1 MNDWEIE
8 TLIEEKS
15 KGTSQLLVLEH
26 HRQLSP
32 TETLITMI
40 DLGIVANY
48 DDDAD
53 QILVSKNSTIP
64 GSHTSNYGDKS
75 SDNNAEVRL
84 HHCVP
89 QLWWQLPQSTTTTS
103 TVCLRCDNCREWLF
117 YDDTRLFKKHLW
129 ISFESIFKQVSHA
142 SFLWFSTF
150 FLLVGRKRI
159 RSKCQRLGRP
169 LKQESIWVTKWLM

>member
-1 MNDWEIE
+1 MDLFVNFRLNDWEIE
-8 TLIEEKS
+8 TLIEEQRHIPTPS
-15 KGTSQLLVLEH
+15 LRA
-26 HRQLSP
+26 RQLSP

-89 QLWWQLPQSTTTTS
+89 QLW
-103 TVCLRCDNCREWLF
+103 
-117 YDDTRLFKKHLW
+117 
-129 ISFESIFKQVSHA
+129 
-142 SFLWFSTF
+142 
-150 FLLVGRKRI
+150 
-159 RSKCQRLGRP
+159 
-169 LKQESIWVTKWLM
+169 